1 MSIEL
6 TSISP
11 KKNKKAPK
19 NTIIESIN
27 STVTIDT
34 IIYNEKK
41 KQEIIDSVSNFIK
54 FKSDKKNI
62 EVFKN
67 LYGYGIGLNFLFH
80 GFTGTGKTM
89 MVYALANYFNMP
101 LYKDYTT
108 KGNDPYKEGA
118 IDENGYYIDRRYPEI
133 IKLPMIFAEAEKH
146 NGIVLLDEA
155 DKFIF
160 NRLSHY
166 NYFLQLLEQYSGIV
180 IMTAND
186 LTSLDNMMSR
196 RINGI
201 YEFGLP
207 DEEERT
213 KIWNAL
219 IPNEYKHFYKGVV
232 LSKFAKNYIFSG
244 GHIKNIILD
253 TVFDVVSNNKTEL
266 NEKDIT
272 NLCNNYSVRLWESCG
287 LNTYFFHE
295 ASSISDDKISKNHLD
310 ILSELIP
317 HYNENNTSSNSLA
330 SFHGIFVINVSNISY
345 GYDLI
350 RKFFIERS
358 YDARI
363 IDVDVFMNP
372 FKKIRSPLTGLEI
385 LIHEALKYQ
394 MLGCK
399 VPTIMVDN
407 DIGNFINI
415 FYNDLKI
422 KINKNCNVYCINDFD
437 NSNDYIDECSVNR
450 LSEEDNINKTNHNDK
465 AMSVFGKTIF
475 DMIDNGETIFLITN
489 SPKDF
494 SFLDN
499 SLVENVFY
507 LDLQIYPNED
517 LTRWWKEIANTLMTR
532 SKSKYS
538 FADEMIQL
546 NNKTS
551 PYEIKSYYK
560 LACYNANKKQI
571 IYKRENDSKEKNIN
585 SLIQEELKSLLQSTS
600 TINTPILFGSK
611 SNL

>member
-1 MSIEL
+1 MSIESNL
-6 TSISP
+6 ISSKKDKKLLAANSI
-11 KKNKKAPK
+11 K
-19 NTIIESIN
+19 IESVK

-41 KQEIIDSVSNFIK
+41 KQEIIDSISTFIK
-54 FKSDKKNI
+54 FKRDKKNI
-62 EVFKN
+62 EVFEN

-89 MVYALANYFNMP
+89 MAYALANYFNMP

-108 KGNDPYKEGA
+108 DVTRDDLLGDDEYPA
-118 IDENGYYIDRRYPEI
+118 IRCPEI
-133 IKLPMIFAEAEKH
+133 KKLPIIFAEAQKN

-160 NRLSHY
+160 NRLASY
-166 NYFLQLLEQYSGIV
+166 NYFLQLLEQYPGII
-180 IMTAND
+180 IMTSND

-253 TVFDVVSNNKTEL
+253 TVFDAVSNNKSNL
-266 NEKDIT
+266 NEEDIAE
-272 NLCNNYSVRLWESCG
+272 LCNKYSVRLWESCG
-287 LNTYFFHE
+287 LDAYFFHKE
-295 ASSISDDKISKNHLD
+295 ATISDDKISKSHLD
-310 ILSELIP
+310 ILTEVIP
-317 HYNENNTSSNSLA
+317 SYNETADSSS
-330 SFHGIFVINVSNISY
+330 SSHGIFIINVSDVLY

-399 VPTIMVDN
+399 VPTVMIDN
-407 DIGNFINI
+407 NIGNFINI

-422 KINKNCNVYCINDFD
+422 KINKNCNVYCVNDYD
-437 NSNDYIDECSVNR
+437 NSDGYVGECSFNR
-450 LSEEDNINKTNHNDK
+450 MSEDDNIDKTNNNDK

-475 DMIDNGETIFLITN
+475 DMVDNGETVFLITS

-507 LDLQIYPNED
+507 LDLQTYPNED
-517 LTRWWKEIANTLMTR
+517 LVRWWKEIAKTLMTR

-538 FADEMIQL
+538 FTDEMIQL
-546 NNKTS
+546 SNKTS
-551 PYEIKSYYK
+551 PYEINSYYK

-571 IYKRENDSKEKNIN
+571 IYKRENDGKEKNIS
-585 SLIQEELKSLLQSTS
+585 SLIQEELKSLLQSTN
-600 TINTPILFGSK
+600 TINTPIIFGSK

>member
-1 MSIEL
+1 MPIE
-6 TSISP
+6 SSP
-11 KKNKKAPK
+11 IVSSKKNKKAPK

-41 KQEIIDSVSNFIK
+41 KQEIIDSVNNFIK

-67 LYGYGIGLNFLFH
+67 LYGYGVGLNFLFH

-108 KGNDPYKEGA
+108 KGDELYEGDV
-118 IDENGYYIDRRYPEI
+118 INENGYYIDRRYPEI

-186 LTSLDNMMSR
+186 LTSLDNMMGR

-219 IPNEYKHFYKGVV
+219 IPNEYKHFYKSID

-253 TVFDVVSNNKTEL
+253 TVFDVVSNNKSDLSEEDITEL
-266 NEKDIT
+266 
-272 NLCNNYSVRLWESCG
+272 CNKYSVRLWESCG
-287 LNTYFFHE
+287 LNAYFFHKE
-295 ASSISDDKISKNHLD
+295 ATISDDKISKTHLD
-310 ILSELIP
+310 MLSEIVP
-317 HYNENNTSSNSLA
+317 SYNETTDSITSS
-330 SFHGIFVINVSNISY
+330 HGIFVINVSNVSY

-358 YDARI
+358 YNARI
-363 IDVDVFMNP
+363 IDVDIFMNP

-399 VPTIMVDN
+399 VPTVMIDN

-422 KINKNCNVYCINDFD
+422 KINKNCNVYCIND
-437 NSNDYIDECSVNR
+437 YEGECSFNR
-450 LSEEDNINKTNHNDK
+450 MSEDDNINKANHNDK

-475 DMIDNGETIFLITN
+475 DMVDNGETIFLITS

-507 LDLQIYPNED
+507 LDLQTYPNED
-517 LTRWWKEIANTLMTR
+517 LVRWWKEIAKTLMTR

-546 NNKTS
+546 SNKTS
-551 PYEIKSYYK
+551 PYEINSYYK

-571 IYKRENDSKEKNIN
+571 IYKRENDGKEKNIS
-585 SLIQEELKSLLQSTS
+585 SLIQEELKSLLQ
-600 TINTPILFGSK
+600 
-611 SNL
+611 